1 MKFEESKDIYRQMRA
16 FADRFEISKK
26 EIAANW
32 ELVEWLKN
40 GTRIN
45 AAEAVKTGI
54 LHWKEAGLPYIWG
67 NLDDKWNLKDK
78 AVLAA
83 IGVFGTFV
91 IYSLFQVSVRKRMSQ
106 YSVMQTLG
114 MESKRTFGVLT
125 SELWMIFAV
134 AYPVG
139 CVLGNA
145 AAWGIYQKIGSI
157 FVRTKGIQHT
167 NKYVAAEAAREA
179 AQAGRAQAGAFQ
191 VSGEAIF
198 FGAVFLLCLLTFV
211 SLILVRRMETLTL
224 REMITKEDKSQTKKR
239 QIYSLKQ
246 KDLTGILTKKFM
258 FSRKKTFIG
267 IILSLSVGSVLFL
280 GTAYLLSLIHI

>member
-1 MKFEESKDIYRQMRA
+1 MSA
-16 FADRFEISKK
+16 FADTFGISKK

-54 LHWKEAGLPYIWG
+54 LHWKEAGFPYIWG

-83 IGVFGTFV
+83 IGVFGAFV

-114 MESKRTFGVLT
+114 MESKCTFGVLT

-134 AYPVG
+134 AYPDLV
-139 CVLGNA
+139 CSRKCSSR
-145 AAWGIYQKIGSI
+145 GIYQKIG
-157 FVRTKGIQHT
+157 
-167 NKYVAAEAAREA
+167 
-179 AQAGRAQAGAFQ
+179 
-191 VSGEAIF
+191 
-198 FGAVFLLCLLTFV
+198 VFLYGQREFSIRICM
-211 SLILVRRMETLTL
+211 SQQRRQRGCTGRTCTGGRISGFRRGDFLWSGLSAVPAYICKFDFSEADGNADTAGNDHK
-224 REMITKEDKSQTKKR
+224 RR
-239 QIYSLKQ
+239 QITDKETADLQPETKRSHRYPDKEVYVFKKENFYRNHIVSVCGECSFFRNCLSDRKC
-246 KDLTGILTKKFM
+246 KDQQ
-258 FSRKKTFIG
+258 
-267 IILSLSVGSVLFL
+267 
-280 GTAYLLSLIHI
+280 

>member
-1 MKFEESKDIYRQMRA
+1 MKFEESKDIYRQMSA
-16 FADRFEISKK
+16 FADTFGISKK

-114 MESKRTFGVLT
+114 MESKCTFGVLT
-125 SELWMIFAV
+125 SELWMILQWLIRLDVFSEM
-134 AYPVG
+134 
-139 CVLGNA
+139 
-145 AAWGIYQKIGSI
+145 Q
-157 FVRTKGIQHT
+157 QHGGFIR
-167 NKYVAAEAAREA
+167 K
-179 AQAGRAQAGAFQ
+179 
-191 VSGEAIF
+191 S
-198 FGAVFLLCLLTFV
+198 AVFLYGQREFSIRICMSQQRRPERLHRQDVHRRAHFRFQERRFSLERSFCCACLHL
-211 SLILVRRMETLTL
+211 
-224 REMITKEDKSQTKKR
+224 
-239 QIYSLKQ
+239 
-246 KDLTGILTKKFM
+246 
-258 FSRKKTFIG
+258 
-267 IILSLSVGSVLFL
+267 
-280 GTAYLLSLIHI
+280 

>member
-1 MKFEESKDIYRQMRA
+1 M
-16 FADRFEISKK
+16 
-26 EIAANW
+26 
-32 ELVEWLKN
+32 EWLKN

-54 LHWKEAGLPYIWG
+54 LHWKEAGFPYIWG
-67 NLDDKWNLKDK
+67 NLDDKWNLNDK

-114 MESKRTFGVLT
+114 MESKCTFGVLT

-145 AAWGIYQKIGSI
+145 AAWGDLSENRQY
-157 FVRTKGIQHT
+157 FCTDKG
-167 NKYVAAEAAREA
+167 NSAYEYVCR
-179 AQAGRAQAGAFQ
+179 GRGGQRLHRQDVHRRAHFRFQ
-191 VSGEAIF
+191 ERRFSLERSFCCA
-198 FGAVFLLCLLTFV
+198 CLHL
-211 SLILVRRMETLTL
+211 
-224 REMITKEDKSQTKKR
+224 
-239 QIYSLKQ
+239 
-246 KDLTGILTKKFM
+246 
-258 FSRKKTFIG
+258 
-267 IILSLSVGSVLFL
+267 
-280 GTAYLLSLIHI
+280 